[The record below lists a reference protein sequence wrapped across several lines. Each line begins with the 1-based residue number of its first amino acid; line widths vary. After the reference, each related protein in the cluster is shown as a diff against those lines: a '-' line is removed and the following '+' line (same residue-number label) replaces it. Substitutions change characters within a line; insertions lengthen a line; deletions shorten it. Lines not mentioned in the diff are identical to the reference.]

1 MWLSVVFWILL
12 IPLVIFL
19 IITYAKTRKLY
30 GMFYL
35 LSIFT
40 YIMTMLFAI
49 DKYGSNKTTVLLI
62 LVLSAAVM
70 IMLGAYFAKRR
81 NAPERVVRT

>member
-12 IPLVIFL
+12 IPLIVFL

-40 YIMTMLFAI
+40 YVMTMLFAI
-49 DKYGSNKTTVLLI
+49 DKYGSNKTTVLVILI
-62 LVLSAAVM
+62 LSAAVM
-70 IMLGAYFAKRR
+70 IMLGAYFAKKR
-81 NAPERVVRT
+81 NTSKKIIKK